1 MLTDEE
7 KQMHE
12 IYSDEAIVFNK
23 FKNIFSAKDWCVIVT
38 LISLRLL
45 FIFLYSF
52 LYSVP
57 IGLIMIFLMPLELP
71 VLILYM
77 RLNDKY
83 YSKAISYRRISEAVP
98 VYLGSVEDASSI
110 PKYKVYTK
118 LCLSLLLSLVI
129 SLIYVGVRG
138 I

>member
-98 VYLGSVEDASSI
+98 VYLGSLEDASSI

-118 LCLSLLLSLVI
+118 LCLSLLLSIVI

>member
-1 MLTDEE
+1 
-7 KQMHE
+7 
-12 IYSDEAIVFNK
+12 
-23 FKNIFSAKDWCVIVT
+23 
-38 LISLRLL
+38 
-45 FIFLYSF
+45 
-52 LYSVP
+52 
-57 IGLIMIFLMPLELP
+57 MPLELP

-98 VYLGSVEDASSI
+98 VYLGSLEDASSI

-118 LCLSLLLSLVI
+118 LCLSLLLSIVI

>member
-118 LCLSLLLSLVI
+118 LCLSLLLSIVI

>member
-110 PKYKVYTK
+110 PSIRSIPNYALVYFYP
-118 LCLSLLLSLVI
+118 LLYL
-129 SLIYVGVRG
+129 
-138 I
+138 